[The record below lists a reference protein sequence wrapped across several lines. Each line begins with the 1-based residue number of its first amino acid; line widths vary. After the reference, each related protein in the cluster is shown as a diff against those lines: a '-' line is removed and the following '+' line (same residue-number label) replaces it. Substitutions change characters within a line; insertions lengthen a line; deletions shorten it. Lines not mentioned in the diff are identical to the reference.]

1 MFIIKTLAHYANEVS
16 ARIAVIKRKYI
27 LYGVAER
34 GKERGAKF
42 VQKAIRWKIK
52 SKRIQIPSAL
62 VWVCV
67 RAFIMSSHALYIR
80 YKIQNIKK

>member
-34 GKERGAKF
+34 GKERGRSPFKKQYDGKLNPNAYKF
-42 VQKAIRWKIK
+42 PVRLCGCA
-52 SKRIQIPSAL
+52 
-62 VWVCV
+62 CV
-67 RAFIMSSHALYIR
+67 RSLCHHTHYIYDIK
-80 YKIQNIKK
+80 YKI